1 MDSLKKINALIK
13 YEVIDIYR
21 GKLIWIISFLYI
33 FGVIQVLSS
42 MKTGGYSFFT
52 LVGLIKV
59 SWLPLN
65 FIMIPVM
72 LLSMKIGESENE
84 IFEILDISPMEYLI
98 SKIGAISII
107 DLIIIFINIFLA
119 LIFGIFCRVS
129 LEYFFYEITGYII
142 NTVIFLVAAGS
153 AGLILGT
160 VSKRFGEVIG
170 FILIIIF
177 FMVTCN
183 FYKTSN
189 NIVPLINIRMFPGSF
204 DVISYDKGYLYHNMF
219 WLILSLSFLLITYI
233 YEYFKK
239 ERILTRVFSEG
250 SLIILF
256 TVCIC
261 LLNGINSNKPDY
273 YNITSRNDSKNFSYD
288 ENKAPT
294 FFSKENCGYYIDKYS
309 MDIIINQPL
318 INNCEMDIK
327 VNKKISSMEFGLYEK
342 LNISKAEVDGNEVN
356 FKRTG
361 NSFIVNLPKEYNSG
375 ENIKLK
381 VSYEGR
387 INTCWGQGEQMF
399 FLRNN
404 GLFLGDVFEWYP
416 KLNDDNI
423 KEYNLNIKYSSD
435 HKIYSN
441 LDCKNI
447 SGQYEFTGKDREVF
461 LISGNIT
468 ERNYRNHLFIGNEEY
483 VNSNNKCDDLIKLME
498 DKKLKNVK
506 PAVFGPF
513 LPGGGKMDKP
523 YEKAYLFADD
533 F

>member
-1 MDSLKKINALIK
+1 MKKISALIK
-13 YEVIDIYR
+13 YEVIDIFR
-21 GKLIWIISFLYI
+21 GKLIWIIFFLYL
-33 FGVIQVLSS
+33 FGVIQVISS
-42 MKTGGYSFFT
+42 MKMGGYSFFT

-84 IFEILDISPMEYLI
+84 IFEILDISPMEFII
-98 SKIGAISII
+98 SKIGAVSII
-107 DLIIIFINIFLA
+107 NLVILSINILLA

-129 LEYFFYEITGYII
+129 LGYLFYEMTGYII
-142 NTVIFLVAAGS
+142 NTVIFLVAACS
-153 AGLILGT
+153 VGLSLGA

-189 NIVPLINIRMFPGSF
+189 NIVPLINIRIFPGSF
-204 DVISYDKGYLYHNMF
+204 DVISYDKSYLYHNIF

-233 YEYFKK
+233 YENFKK
-239 ERILTRVFSEG
+239 ERVITKVFSAG
-250 SLIILF
+250 SLIFLF

-261 LLNGINSNKPDY
+261 LLNGINTNKPDY
-273 YNITSRNDSKNFSYD
+273 YNITNRNDSKNYSND

-309 MDIIINQPL
+309 MDIIINQTL

-342 LNISKAEVDGNEVN
+342 LNISKVEVDGNAVN
-356 FKRTG
+356 YKRTD
-361 NSFIVNLPKEYNSG
+361 NSFIVSLPKEYNSE

-381 VSYEGR
+381 VSCEGK
-387 INTCWGQGEQMF
+387 INTCWGQGQQMF

-416 KLNDDNI
+416 KLNDENI
-423 KEYNLNIKYSSD
+423 KEYNLNIKYSSG
-435 HKIYSN
+435 HKLYSN
-441 LDCKNI
+441 LNGENI
-447 SGQYEFTGKDREVF
+447 SGQYKFTGKDREIF
-461 LISGNIT
+461 LISGNIS
-468 ERNYRNHLFIGNEEY
+468 ERNYRNYLFIGNEEY
-483 VNSNNKCDDLIKLME
+483 VNSNSKCDDLIKFME
-498 DKKLKNVK
+498 DKKLEDIK

-513 LPGGGKMDKP
+513 LPGGGKMDMP
-523 YEKAYLFADD
+523 YVKACFFADD
-533 F
+533 V